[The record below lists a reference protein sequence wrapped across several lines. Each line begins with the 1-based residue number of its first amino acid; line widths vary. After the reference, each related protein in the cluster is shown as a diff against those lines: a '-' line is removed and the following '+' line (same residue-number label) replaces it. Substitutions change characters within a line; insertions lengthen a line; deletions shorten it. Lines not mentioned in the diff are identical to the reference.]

1 MSGCC
6 RKRKEPRELGG
17 VGETGEKG
25 GSLWLFSKR
34 DGELVEGS
42 ELRKDLIRVT
52 YQEDCFSTTW
62 LPRWWSGKES
72 AYRHRR
78 CKRCGFAPWAR
89 KIPWSRKWQPT
100 VVFLPGKFHGQRSLE
115 GYSPWGSKESNMTE
129 QLSAHTGIYPEETII
144 QCPLQHCLQ

>member
-1 MSGCC
+1 MHRSRGKRMSGCC
-6 RKRKEPRELGG
+6 RKRNEPRELGG

-115 GYSPWGSKESNMTE
+115 GYSPCGHKESDT
-129 QLSAHTGIYPEETII
+129 TDD
-144 QCPLQHCLQ
+144 